1 MTYEK
6 FLIAR
11 DNELIEVS
19 EDCQDYGG
27 SVFADIIVDGVRTR
41 VVTSLSKDDIVD
53 TLVEMGV
60 RVKWPEDT
68 EYVGRLYT
76 ENRDV
81 IDVFYLAKVLKKY
94 AI

>member
-11 DNELIEVS
+11 DNELHQVT
-19 EDCQDYGG
+19 EDYQGYDGG
-27 SVFADIIVDGVRTR
+27 VFADIIVDGVRTR
-41 VVTSLSKDDIVD
+41 VVTSLSNDDIVD

-68 EYVGRLYT
+68 EYVARLYAD
-76 ENRDV
+76 NRDV
-81 IDVFYLAKVLKKY
+81 IDVCYLAKVLKKY